1 MEQAPRSPFKG
12 VLALIARA
20 KRLLAV
26 EWRTVAWVFRLML
39 ARRWLFV
46 ALTAAVL
53 GSALMEGTGIA
64 ILVPLLDAMNR
75 SANAFASIPL
85 MSAVANVFSGWSAA
99 EELQLIAALLAI
111 SALFRSGFAY
121 LTGFLT
127 QLFAL
132 QIERQL
138 KLRMIRSTHGLDFE
152 RLQAFGPT
160 TLLGYAVNMTVQTG
174 YFASLMATAG
184 ASLVMLMLYLTV
196 CLMLSWQLTL
206 LAVVSLLL
214 AVQFVRMPLVGRLVD
229 SGKQRVATVL
239 AMNNVIFAALSGAKL
254 VRLVAG
260 EEHDIARVS
269 EKIDAYIANERWYS
283 QLQSAVDPMFQ
294 ASTTIV
300 IAVLLYSSAIIL
312 GGHTTA
318 YIPLILLFLFVLS
331 RVINPVQTLNRAR
344 LGLAAVLDGVQTL
357 FHYLEDAQRNQE
369 TDGWLH
375 APVLAREIALERVSF
390 SYRATPTRTLDDISF
405 AIPAHK
411 ITALVGPSGSGKST
425 VVGLLTRLYQPK
437 TGRITIDDTDIAT
450 LKLND
455 WRSRIAVVSQDT
467 FLFDDTIEANLR
479 LARPQ
484 ASDAEIKAAAQLA
497 GAHDFIAK
505 LPEGYKTVVGDRG
518 TRLSGGQQQ
527 RLAIA
532 RALLT
537 APMLLLLDEATS
549 NLDADS
555 EYLVSKTLD
564 AITGRS
570 TVLVIAHRL
579 ATVQRA
585 DRIIVLD
592 SGRVVEIGTH
602 KSLMSA
608 KGRYHGMVMRQM
620 FLTDSPASNDL
631 VS

>member
-1 MEQAPRSPFKG
+1 MG
-12 VLALIARA
+12 VLALIAKV
-20 KRLLAV
+20 KRLLSV

-111 SALFRSGFAY
+111 FALFRSGFAY

-138 KLRMIRSTHGLDFE
+138 KVRMIRSTHALDFE

-206 LAVVSLLL
+206 LAAVALLL
-214 AVQFVRMPLVGRLVD
+214 AVQFVRMPLVGRLVE
-229 SGKQRVATVL
+229 SGKQRVTAVL

-254 VRLVAG
+254 VRLVGG

-283 QLQSAVDPMFQ
+283 QLQSLVDPMFQ
-294 ASTTIV
+294 ASATFV

-312 GGHTTA
+312 GGHTTD

-331 RVINPVQTLNRAR
+331 RIINPVQTLNRAR
-344 LGLAAVLDGVQTL
+344 LGLAAVLEGVQTL
-357 FHYLEDAQRNQE
+357 FYYLEDAQQNQE
-369 TDGWLH
+369 ADGWLQ
-375 APVLAREIALERVSF
+375 APALAREIALERVSF
-390 SYRATPTRTLDDISF
+390 TYRTTPARALDDISF
-405 AIPAHK
+405 EIPAHR

-425 VVGLLTRLYQPK
+425 VVGLLTRLYRPK
-437 TGRITIDDTDIAT
+437 AGRITIDGTDIAT
-450 LKLND
+450 LKLTE

-479 LARPQ
+479 LARPH
-484 ASDAEIKAAAQLA
+484 ATDAEIKAAAQLA
-497 GAHDFIAK
+497 GAHDFIAE
-505 LPEGYKTVVGDRG
+505 LPEGYNTVVGDRG

-532 RALLT
+532 RALLA

-564 AITGRS
+564 AIADRT

-592 SGRVVEIGTH
+592 SGRVVETGTH
-602 KSLMSA
+602 RSLMEA

-620 FLTDSPASNDL
+620 FLTDSPAANDL